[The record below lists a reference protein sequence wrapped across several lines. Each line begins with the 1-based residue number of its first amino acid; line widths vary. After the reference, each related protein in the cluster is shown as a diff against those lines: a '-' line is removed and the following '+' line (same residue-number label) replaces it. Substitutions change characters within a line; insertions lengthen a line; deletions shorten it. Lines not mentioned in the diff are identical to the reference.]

1 MLNRSIL
8 TLVLILM
15 IYQGKFKPVRSGNAS
30 TQRMG
35 IFMKHFKLK
44 VLESEEDISI
54 QKNKVSNICD
64 REQFTFLKNK
74 CNQFKTKLYESLEK
88 KNLHKLSPSL
98 VELAK
103 KQNQWISDL
112 SLTNQDRF
120 SMCNNEEIDD
130 IVILQAINLLQ

>member
-54 QKNKVSNICD
+54 QKNKLSNICD

-74 CNQFKTKLYESLEK
+74 CHQFKTKLYESLEK
-88 KNLHKLSPSL
+88 KKDKKSTQVISIFSRTSKK
-98 VELAK
+98 AK
-103 KQNQWISDL
+103 PVDI
-112 SLTNQDRF
+112 RF
-120 SMCNNEEIDD
+120 KFNKPRPIQY
-130 IVILQAINLLQ
+130 VQ

>member
-54 QKNKVSNICD
+54 QKNKLSNICD

-74 CNQFKTKLYESLEK
+74 CNQFKTKLYERLEK
-88 KNLHKLSPSL
+88 KKDKKSTQVISIFSRTSKK
-98 VELAK
+98 AK
-103 KQNQWISDL
+103 PVDI
-112 SLTNQDRF
+112 RF
-120 SMCNNEEIDD
+120 KFNKPRPIQY
-130 IVILQAINLLQ
+130 VQ

>member
-54 QKNKVSNICD
+54 QKNKLSSICD

-74 CNQFKTKLYESLEK
+74 RNQFKTKLYESLEK
-88 KNLHKLSPSL
+88 KKHKKSTQVISILSRTSKKAKPVDIRL
-98 VELAK
+98 KLNKPRPIQYVE
-103 KQNQWISDL
+103 
-112 SLTNQDRF
+112 
-120 SMCNNEEIDD
+120 
-130 IVILQAINLLQ
+130 

>member
-8 TLVLILM
+8 ALM

-54 QKNKVSNICD
+54 HKNKLSNICD

-74 CNQFKTKLYESLEK
+74 RNQFQTKLYESLEK
-88 KNLHKLSPSL
+88 KKHKKSTQVISILSRTSKKAKPVDIRL
-98 VELAK
+98 KLNKPRPIQYVE
-103 KQNQWISDL
+103 
-112 SLTNQDRF
+112 
-120 SMCNNEEIDD
+120 
-130 IVILQAINLLQ
+130 

>member
-8 TLVLILM
+8 ALM

-54 QKNKVSNICD
+54 HKNKLSNICD

-74 CNQFKTKLYESLEK
+74 RNQFKTKLYESLEK
-88 KNLHKLSPSL
+88 KKHKKSTQVISILSRTSKKAKPVDIRL
-98 VELAK
+98 KLNKPRPIQYVE
-103 KQNQWISDL
+103 
-112 SLTNQDRF
+112 
-120 SMCNNEEIDD
+120 
-130 IVILQAINLLQ
+130 

>member
-54 QKNKVSNICD
+54 QKNKLSSICG

-88 KNLHKLSPSL
+88 KKHKKSTQVIFICSRTSKKAKPVDIRFKLNKPRPIQY
-98 VELAK
+98 VE
-103 KQNQWISDL
+103 
-112 SLTNQDRF
+112 
-120 SMCNNEEIDD
+120 
-130 IVILQAINLLQ
+130 

>member
-1 MLNRSIL
+1 MYIRRLYMLNRSIL
-8 TLVLILM
+8 ALM

-54 QKNKVSNICD
+54 HKNKLSNICD

-74 CNQFKTKLYESLEK
+74 RNQFKTKLYESLEK
-88 KNLHKLSPSL
+88 KKHKKSTQVISILSRTSKKAKPVDIRL
-98 VELAK
+98 KLNKPRLIQYVE
-103 KQNQWISDL
+103 
-112 SLTNQDRF
+112 
-120 SMCNNEEIDD
+120 
-130 IVILQAINLLQ
+130 

>member
-1 MLNRSIL
+1 MYIRRLYMLNRSIL
-8 TLVLILM
+8 ALM

-54 QKNKVSNICD
+54 HKNKLSNICD

-74 CNQFKTKLYESLEK
+74 RNQFKTKLYESLEK
-88 KNLHKLSPSL
+88 KKHKKSTQVISILSRTSKKAKPVDIRL
-98 VELAK
+98 KLNKPRPIQYVE
-103 KQNQWISDL
+103 
-112 SLTNQDRF
+112 
-120 SMCNNEEIDD
+120 
-130 IVILQAINLLQ
+130 

>member
-8 TLVLILM
+8 ALM

-88 KNLHKLSPSL
+88 KKHKKSTQVISILSRTSKKAKPVDIRL
-98 VELAK
+98 KLNKPRPIQYVE
-103 KQNQWISDL
+103 
-112 SLTNQDRF
+112 
-120 SMCNNEEIDD
+120 
-130 IVILQAINLLQ
+130 

>member
-88 KNLHKLSPSL
+88 KKHKKSTQVISIFSRTS
-98 VELAK
+98 K
-103 KQNQWISDL
+103 KTKPVDI
-112 SLTNQDRF
+112 RF
-120 SMCNNEEIDD
+120 KFNKPRPIQY
-130 IVILQAINLLQ
+130 VQ

>member
-1 MLNRSIL
+1 
-8 TLVLILM
+8 M

-88 KNLHKLSPSL
+88 KKHKKSTQVISIFSRTR
-98 VELAK
+98 K
-103 KQNQWISDL
+103 KTKPVDI
-112 SLTNQDRF
+112 RF
-120 SMCNNEEIDD
+120 KFNKPRPIQY
-130 IVILQAINLLQ
+130 VQ

>member
-54 QKNKVSNICD
+54 HKNKLSNICD

-74 CNQFKTKLYESLEK
+74 RNQFKTKLYESLEK
-88 KNLHKLSPSL
+88 KKHKKSTQVISILSRTSKKAKPVDIRL
-98 VELAK
+98 KLNKPRPIQYVE
-103 KQNQWISDL
+103 
-112 SLTNQDRF
+112 
-120 SMCNNEEIDD
+120 
-130 IVILQAINLLQ
+130 

>member
-1 MLNRSIL
+1 MLTRSIL
-8 TLVLILM
+8 ALM

-54 QKNKVSNICD
+54 HKNKLSNICD

-74 CNQFKTKLYESLEK
+74 RNQFKTKLYESLEK
-88 KNLHKLSPSL
+88 KKHNKSTQVISILSRTSKKAKPVDIRLKLNKPRPIQY
-98 VELAK
+98 VE
-103 KQNQWISDL
+103 
-112 SLTNQDRF
+112 
-120 SMCNNEEIDD
+120 
-130 IVILQAINLLQ
+130 